1 VERARPERTSL
12 GRTGV
17 YAERVRSAAPGRR
30 ILHVDLDPFF
40 VAVER
45 GLDPS
50 LRDRPVII
58 GHAEGGM
65 VAGASPEARARGVH
79 VGQSVAGARRLCPEG
94 IFRPGD
100 LETYARASDEV
111 THIAL
116 AYSRRVERPSADE
129 AYVDLEEAPSAVG
142 AAEGIKGD
150 LARRLGLEASVGL
163 ASSRL
168 AARVASAWAK
178 PRGLLVV
185 LPGYEESFL
194 RRQPLSSLPDLP
206 PHLEA
211 LLGRHGIETLGQ
223 LLDAPSEP
231 LARSVGEDT
240 LARLRAAAL
249 GHNEEAIAVATPPTR
264 LSEELVLRQPARE
277 ALAVEQLFEGLVA
290 RAARRLRAA
299 GLAAGVVS
307 VEVRRTGAGLRREEN
322 VEPGVVDEA
331 TLRSVARALVRPL
344 LQDAPEAVRSLHLRL
359 GRLHRPTEELPLF
372 PGRLRL
378 G

>member
-1 VERARPERTSL
+1 VRRPP
-12 GRTGV
+12 
-17 YAERVRSAAPGRR
+17 PGRR
-30 ILHVDLDPFF
+30 ILHLDLDPFF

-45 GLDPS
+45 SLDPS
-50 LRDRPVII
+50 LRGKPVII
-58 GHAEGGM
+58 GHAEAGI
-65 VAGASPEARARGVH
+65 VAGASPEARAKGVR
-79 VGQSVAGARRLCPEG
+79 VGQPVAGARRLCPEG

-100 LETYARASDEV
+100 LETYARVSDEV
-111 THIAL
+111 THVAL

-150 LARRLGLEASVGL
+150 LERRLGLETSVGL

-211 LLGRHGIETLGQ
+211 ILGRHGIETLGQ
-223 LLDAPSEP
+223 LLDAPGDT

-249 GHNEEAIAVATPPTR
+249 GGGEQPIPVAAPPTR

-277 ALAVEQLFEGLVA
+277 ALAVEQLFDGLLA

-299 GLAAGVVS
+299 GLAAGVVG
-307 VEVRRTGAGLRREEN
+307 VEVRRAGGGQRREEG
-322 VEPGVVDEA
+322 VEPGVADEP
-331 TLRSVARALVRPL
+331 TLRAVARALLRPL
-344 LQDAPEAVRSLHLRL
+344 ILEAPEGVRSLHLRL
-359 GRLHRPTEELPLF
+359 GRLHRPADELLLF